1 MKVLRI
7 LRVLRETSFLLP
19 KRIKLVRQVAECHA
33 DDGYDNVGNGRP
45 PLEHFDK
52 EFQAKIVDEDVADGH
67 EEIPDNLRST
77 TQCGTRKTDVAR
89 HPKTRQESNRE
100 LEHEGRNVGR
110 ECDETE
116 VKDLTFEDEMIE
128 NIVQHPLQ
136 HKIHSAACRVTEQL
150 KAHHLA
156 KRRIEKVD
164 DGGQSAFNPKFY
176 VFQG

>member
-1 MKVLRI
+1 M
-7 LRVLRETSFLLP
+7 
-19 KRIKLVRQVAECHA
+19 
-33 DDGYDNVGNGRP
+33 
-45 PLEHFDK
+45 
-52 EFQAKIVDEDVADGH
+52 
-67 EEIPDNLRST
+67 
-77 TQCGTRKTDVAR
+77 AR
-89 HPKTRQESNRE
+89 HPETREESNRE

-156 KRRIEKVD
+156 
-164 DGGQSAFNPKFY
+164 
-176 VFQG
+176 